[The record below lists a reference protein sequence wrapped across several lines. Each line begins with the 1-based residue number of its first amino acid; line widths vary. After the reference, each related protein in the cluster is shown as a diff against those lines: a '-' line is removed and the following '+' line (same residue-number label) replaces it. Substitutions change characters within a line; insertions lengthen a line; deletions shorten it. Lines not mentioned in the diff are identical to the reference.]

1 MGLEDMLK
9 EGESAV
15 DGQSSSNQQAQ
26 NQQSGSG
33 NESKEDTMV
42 DSGMF
47 QCFHFHFGCSFEE
60 FAALLYL

>member
-9 EGESAV
+9 EGEGAI
-15 DGQSSSNQQAQ
+15 DGQDSSNQQAQ

-42 DSGMF
+42 DSGML
-47 QCFHFHFGCSFEE
+47 
-60 FAALLYL
+60 FASSSWKDLCWFDG